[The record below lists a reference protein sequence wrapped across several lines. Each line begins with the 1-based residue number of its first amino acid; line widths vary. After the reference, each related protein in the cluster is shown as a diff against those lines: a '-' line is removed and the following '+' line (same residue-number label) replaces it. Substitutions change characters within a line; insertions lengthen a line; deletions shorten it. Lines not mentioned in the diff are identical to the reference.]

1 MMPEWQQN
9 ATALP
14 DAVHQFNSSLVAMKT
29 DSKFPSSNARKEQ
42 DTSSN
47 TVNTFMQLHTA
58 VVHINNMQLL

>member
-1 MMPEWQQN
+1 
-9 ATALP
+9 
-14 DAVHQFNSSLVAMKT
+14 MKT
-29 DSKFPSSNARKEQ
+29 DSKFPSSNARKER